1 MRASDKTMNAQSMEG
16 RLFGADFHDFSQNDP
31 QNHSFEIASEF
42 GLSGR
47 DVRKLKK
54 HLERS

>member
-1 MRASDKTMNAQSMEG
+1 MRASDKAMNAQSMEG
-16 RLFGADFHDFSQNDP
+16 RLFGADFHDSNQNDP
-31 QNHSFEIASEF
+31 QNNSSDLASEF

>member
-1 MRASDKTMNAQSMEG
+1 MEG
-16 RLFGADFHDFSQNDP
+16 RLFGADFHDFIQNDP
-31 QNHSFEIASEF
+31 QNHSFELASEF